1 MFQCPWN
8 LTDSNVFTIQ
18 LDFLCLY
25 VFTCPSAQP
34 IGELRM
40 KSVGARTSTKATA
53 SSFSCE
59 RDRADFTVRPSHHFF
74 NVLLFHEDIPKV
86 QESTSKALL
95 DHTSQCIT
103 TWSKRWMESLWGHRQ
118 ILKLWDFLLSL
129 CLEIKC
135 CESQIWL
142 RPRIRPSP
150 VDTLIKMWI
159 RPEAYQSFD
168 FHGTKIVKCQV

>member
-1 MFQCPWN
+1 M
-8 LTDSNVFTIQ
+8 TDSKVFTIQ
-18 LDFLCLY
+18 LDFLCSY

-59 RDRADFTVRPSHHFF
+59 RDRADFTVRSSHHFF
-74 NVLLFHEDIPKV
+74 NVLLFYEDIPKV
-86 QESTSKALL
+86 QDSTSKALL

-118 ILKLWDFLLSL
+118 ILKLWGFFTVFVFRNQMLWIANLTETQDTAFSGGHVN
-129 CLEIKC
+129 
-135 CESQIWL
+135 QN
-142 RPRIRPSP
+142 
-150 VDTLIKMWI
+150 VDTPWSI
-159 RPEAYQSFD
+159 PEFD